1 MSEIIDVPMHAQRD
15 IRDVTVEIRQLHR
28 QGQELALMYIVEIG
42 RRLTEAKAMLPHGE
56 WGQWVKEELPFSQ
69 RTAGNFMLI
78 FEKYGADQAS
88 LFGEVKSQALANLSY
103 TKALRLLAI
112 DDEEEREAFVEQH
125 DVENMSTRELE
136 KTIRERDEAKREAE
150 EAKREA
156 EELARR
162 IRDADGAVADAE
174 RARDELE
181 EKLKKA
187 EADSGSYFHGQQEAV
202 KKAEEL
208 RKKLQAAQDG
218 MAKERE
224 AAKKAREDL
233 KALQEKPVQVPQEE
247 LEKIRAQEEARAEA
261 AVKAAEEKA
270 ETLRR
275 QLAAADPDTAVF
287 STHFRAVQREFE
299 ELGDVYFRVRLQD
312 AERAAKLK
320 TAVRTVVDRL
330 AGEIEERW

>member
-112 DDEEEREAFVEQH
+112 DDEADREAFAAEH

-136 KTIRERDEAKREAE
+136 KAIRERDEARKQT
-150 EAKREA
+150 
-156 EELARR
+156 EELSRR
-162 IRDADGAVADAE
+162 IREADGAVADAE

-187 EADSGSYFHGQQEAV
+187 EADSGNYFHSQQEAM

-247 LEKIRAQEEARAEA
+247 LEKIRAQEAARAEA

-275 QLAAADPDTAVF
+275 QLAAADGDTAVF

-299 ELGDVYFRVRLQD
+299 ELGDVYFRVKLQD
-312 AERAAKLK
+312 GERAAKLK